1 MTLIQVGV
9 VQLGVV
15 QLGLVQMGVD
25 PAMTGVLRI
34 YNTQTKINIK
44 LRLFQLILFT
54 VTVFSRNQSGAK
66 FRECEFHLLEEDLLS
81 CPSIFRID
89 SIFIR

>member
-54 VTVFSRNQSGAK
+54 VTVFSKNQSGAK
-66 FRECEFHLLEEDLLS
+66 FREWKK
-81 CPSIFRID
+81 IFSAVPAFSELIQYL
-89 SIFIR
+89 

>member
-44 LRLFQLILFT
+44 PT
-54 VTVFSRNQSGAK
+54 NPNK
-66 FRECEFHLLEEDLLS
+66 FNLTKINVD
-81 CPSIFRID
+81 
-89 SIFIR
+89 